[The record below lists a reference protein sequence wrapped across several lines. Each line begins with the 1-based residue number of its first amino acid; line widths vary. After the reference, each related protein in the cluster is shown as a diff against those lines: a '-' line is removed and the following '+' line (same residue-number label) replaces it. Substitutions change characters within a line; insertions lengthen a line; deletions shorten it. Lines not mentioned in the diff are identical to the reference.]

1 MSAQK
6 RGGSGRKRRG
16 QRPGD
21 KKCRMAFDM
30 SSAARISRSSVAPRS
45 RPGRTGASGRPAQKM
60 AAGLDQQR
68 QHDVEQRRRT
78 ERPCASP
85 ECGRPTNAAARA
97 AQARPGARRRAA
109 LPGAGDSDFQFLAG
123 RLCCFSMLR
132 RLPAGLA
139 AERANRNVHSM
150 RAIRVKASKPSR
162 RLPPWCVVITEL
174 ESTRSCQP
182 SVVSYT
188 SDWSSRGRRDG

>member
-6 RGGSGRKRRG
+6 RECSGRKG
-16 QRPGD
+16 CGSRPGD
-21 KKCRMAFDM
+21 KECRIASDM
-30 SSAARISRSSVAPRS
+30 MSAVRVSRSSVAFGTGPH
-45 RPGRTGASGRPAQKM
+45 GGERTSAQAM
-60 AAGLDQQR
+60 AAGPDQQH
-68 QHDVEQRRRT
+68 QHDVAQRPRT
-78 ERPCASP
+78 GRPCASP
-85 ECGRPTNAAARA
+85 ECGRPANAATRA

-109 LPGAGDSDFQFLAG
+109 LPGAATATLNFLPDGFVAS
-123 RLCCFSMLR
+123 RILR

-182 SVVSYT
+182 SVVSCT
-188 SDWSSRGRRDG
+188 SDRSPRDRRDG

>member
-30 SSAARISRSSVAPRS
+30 ISAARISRSSVAPRS
-45 RPGRTGASGRPAQKM
+45 RPGRTGASGRRAQKM
-60 AAGLDQQR
+60 AAGPDQQR
-68 QHDVEQRRRT
+68 QHDVEQRPRT
-78 ERPCASP
+78 GRPCASP
-85 ECGRPTNAAARA
+85 ECGRPANAATRA

-109 LPGAGDSDFQFLAG
+109 LPGAPTATLNFLPDGFVAS
-123 RLCCFSMLR
+123 RTLR

-162 RLPPWCVVITEL
+162 RLPP
-174 ESTRSCQP
+174 
-182 SVVSYT
+182 
-188 SDWSSRGRRDG
+188 